1 MVSCLVKKAVS
12 EFIFMNLNLY
22 LLKHF
27 SMSSLLILLSLIGVV
42 WLNHSLRILEFIVSK
57 DSSMSDFLLL
67 SFFPIPLWL
76 SVALPMAAFIGVIW
90 VISRFLSD
98 RELIVMQA
106 VGFTPLQFGRVP
118 IFFGA
123 LLTAILFLNS
133 VYIMPASFSKF
144 KEVQAEVRGTI
155 PKLLI
160 QDNVFIDIA
169 DDLTL
174 FVGERINQ
182 NEVGRVFIQD
192 SRDPEVTITFTS
204 ERGQF
209 SSINGQPVFLLL
221 YGQRTELTK
230 DGASNAQL
238 TFETHTLDISRQ
250 SAATSQR
257 VVLDMNEDSIRNLL
271 NPETATAE
279 LYARE
284 RMAMG
289 HYRLTSP
296 FMALALTLMAA
307 AIMLQGHISR
317 EKMGRRVL
325 IAALTGIAIQ
335 TIAIMTRSATVSTP
349 ALWPIMY
356 VAVLMPIGFGVFLLW
371 RPFWVQTLFRNSIAQ
386 LENRRKP
393 AGLG

>member
-1 MVSCLVKKAVS
+1 MQ
-12 EFIFMNLNLY
+12 LNLY

-27 SMSSLLILLSLIGVV
+27 FMSSLLVALSLIGVV
-42 WLNHSLRILEFIVSK
+42 WLNHALRMLEFIVSK
-57 DSSMSDFLLL
+57 DSTIYDFLLL

-76 SVALPMAAFIGVIW
+76 VVALPMSAFIGVIW

-118 IFFGA
+118 MVFGA
-123 LLTAILFLNS
+123 ALTFALLINS
-133 VYIMPASFSKF
+133 VYILPASFSTF
-144 KEVQAEVRGTI
+144 KEVQAEVRGSL

-192 SRDPEVTITFTS
+192 SRNPEITITFTS

-209 SSINGQPVFLLL
+209 SSVNGQPVFLLL
-221 YGQRTELTK
+221 NGQRTELRK
-230 DGASNAQL
+230 DGTSNAQL
-238 TFETHTLDISRQ
+238 TFETHSLDISQ
-250 SAATSQR
+250 QNTAAAER
-257 VVLDMNEDSIRNLL
+257 VILDMNEDSIRNLL
-271 NPETATAE
+271 NPGTAISPR
-279 LYARE
+279 YARE

-289 HYRLTSP
+289 HYRLSAP
-296 FMALALTLMAA
+296 FMALALTILAA

-317 EKMGRRVL
+317 EKLGKRVL
-325 IAALTGIAIQ
+325 IAALTGVAVQTLAIL
-335 TIAIMTRSATVSTP
+335 ARSATVGTP
-349 ALWPIMY
+349 VLWPLMY
-356 VAVLMPIGFGVFLLW
+356 LAVLIPIGAGVFMLW
-371 RPFWVQTLFRNSIAQ
+371 RPFWMQDVYLGLTAQ
-386 LENRRKP
+386 WQQRRRP
-393 AGLG
+393 EGQI

>member
-1 MVSCLVKKAVS
+1 
-12 EFIFMNLNLY
+12 MNLNLY

-57 DSSMSDFLLL
+57 DSTIYDFLLL

-76 SVALPMAAFIGVIW
+76 VVALPMSAFIGVIW

-118 IFFGA
+118 IVFGA
-123 LLTAILFLNS
+123 ALTFALLINS
-133 VYIMPASFSKF
+133 VYILPASFSTF
-144 KEVQAEVRGTI
+144 KEVQAEVRGSL

-160 QDNVFIDIA
+160 QDNVSIDIA

-192 SRDPEVTITFTS
+192 SRNPEVTITFTS

-209 SSINGQPVFLLL
+209 SSVNGQPVFLLL
-221 YGQRTELTK
+221 NGQRTELRK
-230 DGASNAQL
+230 DGTSNAQL
-238 TFETHTLDISRQ
+238 TFETHSLDISQ
-250 SAATSQR
+250 QNTGAAER
-257 VVLDMNEDSIRNLL
+257 VILDMNEDSIHNLL
-271 NPETATAE
+271 NPDTAISPR
-279 LYARE
+279 YARE

-289 HYRLTSP
+289 HYRLSAP
-296 FMALALTLMAA
+296 FMALALTILAA

-317 EKMGRRVL
+317 EKLGRRVL
-325 IAALTGIAIQ
+325 IAALTGVAVQTLAIL
-335 TIAIMTRSATVSTP
+335 ARSATVSTP
-349 ALWPIMY
+349 VLWPLMY
-356 VAVLMPIGFGVFLLW
+356 LAVLIPIGAGVFMLW
-371 RPFWVQTLFRNSIAQ
+371 RPFWMQDVYLGLTAQ
-386 LENRRKP
+386 WQQRRRP
-393 AGLG
+393 EGQI

>member
-1 MVSCLVKKAVS
+1 
-12 EFIFMNLNLY
+12 MNLNLY

-57 DSSMSDFLLL
+57 DSSMTDFLLL

-123 LLTAILFLNS
+123 LLTIILFLNS

-221 YGQRTELTK
+221 NGQRTELTK

-271 NPETATAE
+271 NPETATSE
-279 LYARE
+279 RYARE

-371 RPFWVQTLFRNSIAQ
+371 RPFWVQTLFRNAIAQ

>member
-1 MVSCLVKKAVS
+1 
-12 EFIFMNLNLY
+12 MNLNLY

-27 SMSSLLILLSLIGVV
+27 LMSSLLILLSLIGVV

-57 DSSMSDFLLL
+57 DSSITDFLLL

-76 SVALPMAAFIGVIW
+76 SIALPMSAFIGVIW

-106 VGFTPLQFGRVP
+106 VGFTPFQFGRVP
-118 IFFGA
+118 MFFGCV
-123 LLTAILFLNS
+123 LTAILFLNS

-221 YGQRTELTK
+221 NGQRTELRK

-238 TFETHTLDISRQ
+238 TFDTHTLDISRQ

-271 NPETATAE
+271 NSETAVTE
-279 LYARE
+279 RYARE

-296 FMALALTLMAA
+296 LMALALTLMAA

-317 EKMGRRVL
+317 ERMGRRVL

-335 TIAIMTRSATVSTP
+335 TIAIMTRSATVATP

-356 VAVLMPIGFGVFLLW
+356 FAVLMPIGFAGFLLW
-371 RPFWVQTLFRNSIAQ
+371 RPFWLQTLLRNGLMQ

>member
-1 MVSCLVKKAVS
+1 
-12 EFIFMNLNLY
+12 
-22 LLKHF
+22 
-27 SMSSLLILLSLIGVV
+27 MS
-42 WLNHSLRILEFIVSK
+42 
-57 DSSMSDFLLL
+57 
-67 SFFPIPLWL
+67 
-76 SVALPMAAFIGVIW
+76 AFIGVIW

-106 VGFTPLQFGRVP
+106 VGFTPLQFGRIP
-118 IFFGA
+118 MFFGA
-123 LLTAILFLNS
+123 FLTAILFLNS

-169 DDLTL
+169 NDLTL

-192 SRDPEVTITFTS
+192 SRDPETTITFTS

-221 YGQRTELTK
+221 NGQRTELTK
-230 DGASNAQL
+230 GGVSNAQL
-238 TFETHTLDISRQ
+238 AFETHTLDISRQ
-250 SAATSQR
+250 SAATTQR

-271 NPETATAE
+271 NPKTATTE
-279 LYARE
+279 QYARE

-289 HYRLTSP
+289 HYRLASP

-307 AIMLQGHISR
+307 TIMLQGHISR

-325 IAALTGIAIQ
+325 ITALVGIGIQ
-335 TIAIMTRSATVSTP
+335 TIAIMTRSATVATP
-349 ALWPIMY
+349 ALWPVMY
-356 VAVLMPIGFGVFLLW
+356 LVVLMPIGFGIFLLW
-371 RPFWVQTLFRNSIAQ
+371 RPFWLQTLFRNRIAQ

>member
-1 MVSCLVKKAVS
+1 MQ
-12 EFIFMNLNLY
+12 LNLY

-27 SMSSLLILLSLIGVV
+27 FMSSLLVALSLIGVV
-42 WLNHSLRILEFIVSK
+42 WLNHALRMLEFIVSK
-57 DSSMSDFLLL
+57 DSTIHDFLLL

-76 SVALPMAAFIGVIW
+76 VVALPMSAFIGVIW

-118 IFFGA
+118 IVFGA
-123 LLTAILFLNS
+123 ALTFALLINS
-133 VYIMPASFSKF
+133 VYILPASFSTF
-144 KEVQAEVRGTI
+144 KEVQAEVRGSL

-192 SRDPEVTITFTS
+192 SRNPEITITFTS

-209 SSINGQPVFLLL
+209 SSVNGQPVFLLL
-221 YGQRTELTK
+221 NGQRTELRK
-230 DGASNAQL
+230 DGTSNAQL
-238 TFETHTLDISRQ
+238 TFETHSLDISQ
-250 SAATSQR
+250 QNTGAAER
-257 VVLDMNEDSIRNLL
+257 VILDMNEDSIRNLL
-271 NPETATAE
+271 NPDTAISPR
-279 LYARE
+279 YARE

-289 HYRLTSP
+289 HYRLSAP
-296 FMALALTLMAA
+296 FMALALTILAA

-317 EKMGRRVL
+317 ETLGRRVL
-325 IAALTGIAIQ
+325 IAALTGVAVQSLSILA
-335 TIAIMTRSATVSTP
+335 RSATVGTP
-349 ALWPIMY
+349 VLWPLMY
-356 VAVLMPIGFGVFLLW
+356 LAVLIPVGAGIFMLW
-371 RPFWVQTLFRNSIAQ
+371 RPFWMQDVYLGLTAQ
-386 LENRRKP
+386 WQQRRRP
-393 AGLG
+393 EGQI

>member
-1 MVSCLVKKAVS
+1 
-12 EFIFMNLNLY
+12 MNLNLY

-57 DSSMSDFLLL
+57 DSSLTDFLLL

-76 SVALPMAAFIGVIW
+76 SVALPMSAFIGVIW

-106 VGFTPLQFGRVP
+106 VGFTPLQFGRIP
-118 IFFGA
+118 MFFGA
-123 LLTAILFLNS
+123 FLTAILFLNS

-169 DDLTL
+169 NDLTL

-192 SRDPEVTITFTS
+192 SRDPETTITFTS

-221 YGQRTELTK
+221 NGQRTELTK
-230 DGASNAQL
+230 GGVSNAQL
-238 TFETHTLDISRQ
+238 AFETHTLDISRQ
-250 SAATSQR
+250 SAATTQR

-271 NPETATAE
+271 NPKTATTE
-279 LYARE
+279 QYARE

-289 HYRLTSP
+289 HYRLASP

-307 AIMLQGHISR
+307 TIMLQGHISR

-325 IAALTGIAIQ
+325 ITALVGIGIQ
-335 TIAIMTRSATVSTP
+335 TIAIMTRSATVATP
-349 ALWPIMY
+349 ALWPVMY
-356 VAVLMPIGFGVFLLW
+356 LVVLMPIGFGIFLLW
-371 RPFWVQTLFRNSIAQ
+371 RPFWLQTLFRNRIAQ

>member
-1 MVSCLVKKAVS
+1 
-12 EFIFMNLNLY
+12 MNLNLY

-27 SMSSLLILLSLIGVV
+27 SMSCLLIALSLIGVI

-57 DSSMSDFLLL
+57 DSTMTDFLLL
-67 SFFPIPLWL
+67 AFFPIPLWL
-76 SVALPMAAFIGVIW
+76 SVALPMSAFIGVIW
-90 VISRFLSD
+90 TINRFLSD

-118 IFFGA
+118 MFFGA
-123 LLTAILFLNS
+123 FLTAILFLNS

-192 SRDPEVTITFTS
+192 SRVPEVTITFTS

-209 SSINGQPVFLLL
+209 STINGQPVFLLL
-221 YGQRTELTK
+221 NGQRTELTK
-230 DGASNAQL
+230 DGASSAQL

-250 SAATSQR
+250 STQTAQR

-271 NPETATAE
+271 NPETAIAE
-279 LYARE
+279 RYIYE

-289 HYRLTSP
+289 HYRLSSP
-296 FMALALTLMAA
+296 FMALALTLIAA

-317 EKMGRRVL
+317 EKMGQRVL
-325 IAALTGIAIQ
+325 ITALTGIAIQ
-335 TIAIMTRSATVSTP
+335 TIAILTRSATVSTP

-356 VAVLMPIGFGVFLLW
+356 LVVLMPIGVGVFLLW
-371 RPFWVQTLFRNSIAQ
+371 RPFWLQTLVRNGIAQ

>member
-1 MVSCLVKKAVS
+1 MQ
-12 EFIFMNLNLY
+12 LNLY

-27 SMSSLLILLSLIGVV
+27 FMSSLLVALSLIGVV
-42 WLNHSLRILEFIVSK
+42 WLNHALRMLEFIVSK
-57 DSSMSDFLLL
+57 DSTIYDFLLL

-76 SVALPMAAFIGVIW
+76 VVALPMSAFIGVIW

-118 IFFGA
+118 IGFGA
-123 LLTAILFLNS
+123 ALTFALLINS
-133 VYIMPASFSKF
+133 VYILPASFSTF
-144 KEVQAEVRGTI
+144 KEVQAEVRGSL

-192 SRDPEVTITFTS
+192 SRNPEVTITFTS

-209 SSINGQPVFLLL
+209 SSVNGQPVFLLL
-221 YGQRTELTK
+221 NGQRTELRK
-230 DGASNAQL
+230 DGTSNAQL
-238 TFETHTLDISRQ
+238 TFETHSLDISQ
-250 SAATSQR
+250 QNTGAAER
-257 VVLDMNEDSIRNLL
+257 VILDMNEDSIRNLL
-271 NPETATAE
+271 NPDTAISPR
-279 LYARE
+279 YARE

-289 HYRLTSP
+289 HYRLSAP
-296 FMALALTLMAA
+296 FMALALTILAA

-317 EKMGRRVL
+317 EKLGRRVL
-325 IAALTGIAIQ
+325 IAALTGVAVQTLAIL
-335 TIAIMTRSATVSTP
+335 ARSATVGTP
-349 ALWPIMY
+349 VLWPLMY
-356 VAVLMPIGFGVFLLW
+356 LAVLIPIGAGVFMLW
-371 RPFWVQTLFRNSIAQ
+371 RPFWMQDVYLGLTAQ
-386 LENRRKP
+386 WQQRRRP
-393 AGLG
+393 EGQI

>member
-1 MVSCLVKKAVS
+1 
-12 EFIFMNLNLY
+12 MNLNLY

-57 DSSMSDFLLL
+57 DSSITDFLLL

-76 SVALPMAAFIGVIW
+76 SVALPMSAFIGVIW

-106 VGFTPLQFGRVP
+106 VGFTPLQFGRIP
-118 IFFGA
+118 MFFGA
-123 LLTAILFLNS
+123 FLTAILFLNS

-192 SRDPEVTITFTS
+192 SRDPETTITFTS

-209 SSINGQPVFLLL
+209 SSINGQPIFLLL
-221 YGQRTELTK
+221 NGQRTGLSK
-230 DGASNAQL
+230 DGVSNAQL
-238 TFETHTLDISRQ
+238 TFKTHTLDISRQ
-250 SAATSQR
+250 SAATTQR

-271 NPETATAE
+271 NPETAKAE
-279 LYARE
+279 QYARE

-325 IAALTGIAIQ
+325 IAALVGIAIQ
-335 TIAIMTRSATVSTP
+335 TIAIMTRSATVATP
-349 ALWPIMY
+349 ALWPVMY
-356 VAVLMPIGFGVFLLW
+356 LVVLMPIGFGIFLLW
-371 RPFWVQTLFRNSIAQ
+371 RPFWLQTLFRNRIAQ

>member
-1 MVSCLVKKAVS
+1 
-12 EFIFMNLNLY
+12 MNLNLY

-57 DSSMSDFLLL
+57 DSSITDFLLL

-76 SVALPMAAFIGVIW
+76 SVALPMSAFIGVIW

-106 VGFTPLQFGRVP
+106 VGFTPLQFGRIP
-118 IFFGA
+118 MFFGA
-123 LLTAILFLNS
+123 FLTAILFLNS

-192 SRDPEVTITFTS
+192 PEIRRLPSLSPLSAGNSR
-204 ERGQF
+204 R
-209 SSINGQPVFLLL
+209 
-221 YGQRTELTK
+221 
-230 DGASNAQL
+230 
-238 TFETHTLDISRQ
+238 
-250 SAATSQR
+250 
-257 VVLDMNEDSIRNLL
+257 
-271 NPETATAE
+271 
-279 LYARE
+279 
-284 RMAMG
+284 
-289 HYRLTSP
+289 
-296 FMALALTLMAA
+296 
-307 AIMLQGHISR
+307 
-317 EKMGRRVL
+317 
-325 IAALTGIAIQ
+325 
-335 TIAIMTRSATVSTP
+335 
-349 ALWPIMY
+349 
-356 VAVLMPIGFGVFLLW
+356 
-371 RPFWVQTLFRNSIAQ
+371 
-386 LENRRKP
+386 
-393 AGLG
+393 